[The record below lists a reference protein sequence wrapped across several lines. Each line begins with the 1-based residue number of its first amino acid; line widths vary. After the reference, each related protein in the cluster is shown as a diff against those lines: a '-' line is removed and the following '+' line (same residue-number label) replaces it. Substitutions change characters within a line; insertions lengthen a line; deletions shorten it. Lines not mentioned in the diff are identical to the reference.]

1 MIVGDDLERNL
12 RAVTVNRNYALS
24 LLVISACAKLVKHL
38 AKMPT
43 EESLYMRAILSV
55 FAGGFRLTSFVVASF

>member
-1 MIVGDDLERNL
+1 MIVSDDLERKL
-12 RAVTVNRNYALS
+12 RSVTVNRNYILS

-55 FAGGFRLTSFVVASF
+55 FAGGG

>member
-1 MIVGDDLERNL
+1 MIVSDDLERRL
-12 RAVTVNRNYALS
+12 RSVTVNRNYILS

-38 AKMPT
+38 DKMPT

-55 FAGGFRLTSFVVASF
+55 FAGGF

>member
-1 MIVGDDLERNL
+1 MIVNDDLEMEL
-12 RAVTVNRNYALS
+12 RSITVTRNYVLS

-43 EESLYMRAILSV
+43 DISLYMRAILSV
-55 FAGGFRLTSFVVASF
+55 FAGVL

>member
-1 MIVGDDLERNL
+1 MIVSDDLERRL
-12 RAVTVNRNYALS
+12 RSITVNRNYILS

-43 EESLYMRAILSV
+43 EGSLYMRAILSV
-55 FAGGFRLTSFVVASF
+55 FAGGG